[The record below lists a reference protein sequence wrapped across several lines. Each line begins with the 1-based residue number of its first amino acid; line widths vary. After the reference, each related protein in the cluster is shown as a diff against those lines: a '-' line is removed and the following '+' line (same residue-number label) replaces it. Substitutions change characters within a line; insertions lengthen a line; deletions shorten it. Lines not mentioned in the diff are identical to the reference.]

1 MPEEI
6 RSPGRRRPP
15 LPPPAGVQYPVS
27 FARQTGNVREST
39 GIPMGTKRLNLGV
52 VLVAGLIAAIC
63 AIPLVPHRT
72 PAPMSPPPL
81 QTWN

>member
-1 MPEEI
+1 
-6 RSPGRRRPP
+6 
-15 LPPPAGVQYPVS
+15 
-27 FARQTGNVREST
+27 
-39 GIPMGTKRLNLGV
+39 MGTKRLNLGV